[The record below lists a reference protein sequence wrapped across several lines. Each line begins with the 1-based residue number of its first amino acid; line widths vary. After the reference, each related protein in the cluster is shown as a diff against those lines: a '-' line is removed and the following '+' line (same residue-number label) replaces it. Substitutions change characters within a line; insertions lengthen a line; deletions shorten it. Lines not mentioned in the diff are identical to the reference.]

1 MSLWTR
7 AENVWLRIKEWW
19 NRNWILIRPGPEAWR
34 GGVWGALAAATAC
47 VVIAGLCLK
56 TGFGYAFDFVFA
68 IFFAALC
75 IPLAMLGVML
85 LLTIARNLPRL
96 ATGIIVGSWAVVMM
110 LWGPPVL
117 GIPIAI
123 VVGVVEG
130 VLGATIAT
138 LVAGSFAQAA
148 LRKKILVSLLFVG
161 GVAGNVY
168 FVWLLA
174 QDRKSTRLN
183 SSHGYISYAVFC
195 LIKKTN
201 HTDH

>member
-1 MSLWTR
+1 
-7 AENVWLRIKEWW
+7 
-19 NRNWILIRPGPEAWR
+19 
-34 GGVWGALAAATAC
+34 
-47 VVIAGLCLK
+47 
-56 TGFGYAFDFVFA
+56 
-68 IFFAALC
+68 
-75 IPLAMLGVML
+75 
-85 LLTIARNLPRL
+85 RNLPRL
-96 ATGIIVGSWAVVMM
+96 ATGIIVGAWAVVMM

-174 QDRKSTRLN
+174 HAGSLEKIIAWKPPEESMPAKLAAENPSANGPYRVQRLYYGVGNDMPRPEHRASVASKTRTVEASGLFKDLKGSQRSPRKEAW
-183 SSHGYISYAVFC
+183 GVAVG
-195 LIKKTN
+195 KVRRN
-201 HTDH
+201 

>member
-75 IPLAMLGVML
+75 IPLAMLGVMRSEEHTSELQSRLHLVCRL
-85 LLTIARNLPRL
+85 LLEKKNIEKQKMQCN
-96 ATGIIVGSWAVVMM
+96 S
-110 LWGPPVL
+110 
-117 GIPIAI
+117 
-123 VVGVVEG
+123 
-130 VLGATIAT
+130 T
-138 LVAGSFAQAA
+138 L
-148 LRKKILVSLLFVG
+148 L
-161 GVAGNVY
+161 
-168 FVWLLA
+168 
-174 QDRKSTRLN
+174 
-183 SSHGYISYAVFC
+183 
-195 LIKKTN
+195 
-201 HTDH
+201 